1 MENNKVLINQRRSIF
16 DKPKIQFIG
25 ANFECQF
32 TERDKKSV
40 NRRNTRWVGGIGC
53 TYHRN
58 YY

>member
-25 ANFECQF
+25 SN
-32 TERDKKSV
+32 TDRDKKSV